1 MKKCQF
7 CAEEIQDEAVVCKHC
22 GRDLYPASSPP
33 TSPPGVAAAA
43 TVDPRLSSAMAE
55 YAKRGYKVANS
66 VGYSVTMERP
76 ATKFQWIWM
85 IGLFFLF
92 GVGSL
97 VYLLIWAIWGV
108 HKSYRVILS
117 QGPQGAIQEVGDVL
131 AAYDRDK
138 LRAHRNRLRAAGIVL
153 IVVGMFLAIGFV
165 AGNPSTFPAS
175 AGGIVGWIF
184 AFLVFAVLPAAIGA
198 VLLLSSRKATRTLD
212 AGSATT
218 PM

>member
-7 CAEEIQDEAVVCKHC
+7 CAEDIQDEAVVCKHC

-43 TVDPRLSSAMAE
+43 TVDPRLSSPMAE
-55 YAKRGYKVANS
+55 YAKRGYKVTN
-66 VGYSVTMERP
+66 VTFGSVTMERP
-76 ATKFQWIWM
+76 ATRFQWIWM

-97 VYLLIWAIWGV
+97 VYLLLWAIWGV

-117 QGPQGAIQEVGDVL
+117 QEPHGAIQEVGDVL
-131 AAYDRDK
+131 ATYDRDK
-138 LRAHRNRLRAAGIVL
+138 LHAHRNRLRAGGIVL
-153 IVVGMFLAIGFV
+153 LVVGILLAISF
-165 AGNPSTFPAS
+165 AASNPSTFPAS

-184 AFLVFAVLPAAIGA
+184 AFLMFAVLPAAIGA
-198 VLLLSSRKATRTLD
+198 VLLLASRKATRTLD
-212 AGSATT
+212 AGSTMI